1 MAELI
6 GKGTSKDTA
15 FVEMQF
21 IENLG
26 VVRKTFI
33 FFILTPIEAKTYGC
47 AFFFSNKALTEREKD
62 LMTNELHTSTEARKQ
77 LAEIRNGIKGMKT
90 SKRSAFSFIVFFNSS
105 INKERKRVTEHLH

>member
-47 AFFFSNKALTEREKD
+47 AFFFP
-62 LMTNELHTSTEARKQ
+62 
-77 LAEIRNGIKGMKT
+77 IK
-90 SKRSAFSFIVFFNSS
+90 
-105 INKERKRVTEHLH
+105 H